1 MKLEHLTNREPIGRE
16 SVAPGEVI
24 ENVQICPV
32 GDFPNGGH
40 NQHCT
45 LEAFENVVATWKK
58 LGSKEILVD
67 FEHKCEAGGTSDT
80 SAAAWATNLR
90 VDNKL
95 GLIADFKMTDLG
107 AEAVSNRR
115 LRFLSVAWFVNK
127 ETHEPMVIR
136 SIALTNK
143 PNIPVAPVLN
153 REKSSSREFEFEKGK
168 NSILPLQLKTP
179 TKTGV
184 INVEEKKGPNMDKI
198 KEALGLSPDATDE
211 EILAAIEE
219 AKKAKEEAAE
229 LKANAEKAALDAEAE
244 KFAEENKA
252 KCDKAVLKAQYIANK
267 EVAKALVAAIP
278 TPKAPAQTILN
289 KGTSDA
295 PKVALTLNKEDA
307 RAQMASLPAE
317 KRAEFYQNHKAE
329 IDG

>member
-95 GLIADFKMTDLG
+95 GLVADFKMTDLG

-153 REKSSSREFEFEKGK
+153 REPS
-168 NSILPLQLKTP
+168 
-179 TKTGV
+179 GV
-184 INVEEKKGPNMDKI
+184 VNVEEKKGPNMDKI

>member
-95 GLIADFKMTDLG
+95 GLVADFKMTDLG

-153 REKSSSREFEFEKGK
+153 REPS
-168 NSILPLQLKTP
+168 
-179 TKTGV
+179 GV

-198 KEALGLSPDATDE
+198 KEALGLSPDATEE

-278 TPKAPAQTILN
+278 TPKAPVQTILN

>member
-32 GDFPNGGH
+32 GDFPNGGRE
-40 NQHCT
+40 QHCT

-90 VDNKL
+90 VDKKL
-95 GLIADFKMTDLG
+95 GLVADFKMTDLG

-153 REKSSSREFEFEKGK
+153 REPS
-168 NSILPLQLKTP
+168 
-179 TKTGV
+179 GV
-184 INVEEKKGPNMDKI
+184 VNVEEKKGPNMDKI

>member
-32 GDFPNGGH
+32 GDFPNGGRE
-40 NQHCT
+40 QHCT

-95 GLIADFKMTDLG
+95 GLVADFKMTDLG

-153 REKSSSREFEFEKGK
+153 REPS
-168 NSILPLQLKTP
+168 
-179 TKTGV
+179 GV
-184 INVEEKKGPNMDKI
+184 VNVEEKKGPNMDKI

-278 TPKAPAQTILN
+278 TPKAPVQTILN

>member
-16 SVAPGEVI
+16 SVAPGETI

-32 GDFPNGGH
+32 GDFPNGGRE
-40 NQHCT
+40 QHCT

-80 SAAAWATNLR
+80 SAAAWATHLR

-95 GLIADFKMTDLG
+95 GLVADFKMTDLG

-153 REKSSSREFEFEKGK
+153 REPS
-168 NSILPLQLKTP
+168 
-179 TKTGV
+179 GV
-184 INVEEKKGPNMDKI
+184 INVEEKKGPTMDKI

>member
-16 SVAPGEVI
+16 SVAPGETI

-32 GDFPNGGH
+32 GNFPNGGRE
-40 NQHCT
+40 QHCT

-95 GLIADFKMTDLG
+95 GLVADFKMTDLG

-153 REKSSSREFEFEKGK
+153 REPS
-168 NSILPLQLKTP
+168 
-179 TKTGV
+179 GV
-184 INVEEKKGPNMDKI
+184 VNVEEKKGPNMDKI

-295 PKVALTLNKEDA
+295 PKGALTLNKEDA

>member
-32 GDFPNGGH
+32 GDFPNGGRE
-40 NQHCT
+40 QHCT

-95 GLIADFKMTDLG
+95 GLVADFKMTDLG

-153 REKSSSREFEFEKGK
+153 REPS
-168 NSILPLQLKTP
+168 
-179 TKTGV
+179 GV
-184 INVEEKKGPNMDKI
+184 VNVEEKKGPNMDKI

>member
-16 SVAPGEVI
+16 SVAPGETI

-95 GLIADFKMTDLG
+95 GLVADFKMTDLG

-153 REKSSSREFEFEKGK
+153 REPS
-168 NSILPLQLKTP
+168 
-179 TKTGV
+179 GV
-184 INVEEKKGPNMDKI
+184 VNVEEKKGPNMDKI

>member
-1 MKLEHLTNREPIGRE
+1 MKLEHLANREPIGRE

-58 LGSKEILVD
+58 LGSNEILVD

-95 GLIADFKMTDLG
+95 GLVADFKMTDLG

-153 REKSSSREFEFEKGK
+153 REPS
-168 NSILPLQLKTP
+168 
-179 TKTGV
+179 GV
-184 INVEEKKGPNMDKI
+184 VNVEEKKGPNMDKI

-219 AKKAKEEAAE
+219 AKKAKEKAAE

-252 KCDKAVLKAQYIANK
+252 KCDKAVLKEQYIANK

>member
-24 ENVQICPV
+24 ENVQICPM

-95 GLIADFKMTDLG
+95 GLVADFKMTDLG

-153 REKSSSREFEFEKGK
+153 REPS
-168 NSILPLQLKTP
+168 
-179 TKTGV
+179 GV
-184 INVEEKKGPNMDKI
+184 VNVEEKKGPNMDKI